1 MPGSNP
7 ISPINNN
14 FFAQGYAGDYIG
26 ITAYGGKA
34 YPIWQDDRNG
44 TWQLY
49 CSPVTS
55 STQKSQDISQSSINE
70 TERKVIA
77 SPNPVKNSLQLQV
90 FNEQINNVQLVNQS
104 GVIVKQW
111 NNVTSKNLDVAD
123 LVPGIYILKITGKE
137 NKVYTQK
144 IIKN

>member
-1 MPGSNP
+1 M
-7 ISPINNN
+7 
-14 FFAQGYAGDYIG
+14 
-26 ITAYGGKA
+26 
-34 YPIWQDDRNG
+34 
-44 TWQLY
+44 
-49 CSPVTS
+49 
-55 STQKSQDISQSSINE
+55 
-70 TERKVIA
+70 
-77 SPNPVKNSLQLQV
+77 QLQV

-123 LVPGIYILKITGKE
+123 IAPGIYILKITGKE